1 MMLDK
6 DIQIAEIKRMH
17 DNFKR
22 MSGINVK
29 RQIKE
34 EDKKKLFYEKYRDL
48 TIVWNNL
55 DEIVENIKLLVDSI
69 ESENLCP

>member
-1 MMLDK
+1 MLDK

-17 DNFKR
+17 DTFKR